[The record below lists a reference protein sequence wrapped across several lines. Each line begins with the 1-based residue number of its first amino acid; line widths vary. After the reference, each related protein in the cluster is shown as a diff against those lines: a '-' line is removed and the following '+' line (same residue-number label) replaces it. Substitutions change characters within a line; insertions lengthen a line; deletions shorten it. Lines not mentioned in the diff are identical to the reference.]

1 MKPKEFFKR
10 WKGGIQQITPLQQQK
25 INLIGSVFV
34 VCGVIIGIITSF
46 IIKLWWMLVILL
58 GSLLLTGVSLI
69 SILQKYFVFNE
80 LNKQM
85 KEQDDDNKNIDGE

>member
-25 INLIGSVFV
+25 INIIGSVFV

-46 IIKLWWMLVILL
+46 MLKLWWLFIILL
-58 GSLLLTGVSLI
+58 GSLLLTGISFI

-85 KEQDDDNKNIDGE
+85 KGGQDE